1 LPTRLILTDISGLN
15 AMGNDDLGERIAVL
29 ETEMKQMKAASSKW
43 TLQELLIF
51 TSVIGT
57 LVAVVAKGLGWT
69 P

>member
-1 LPTRLILTDISGLN
+1 
-15 AMGNDDLGERIAVL
+15 MGNDDLGERIAVL
-29 ETEMKQMKAASSKW
+29 ETEMKQMKAALSKW